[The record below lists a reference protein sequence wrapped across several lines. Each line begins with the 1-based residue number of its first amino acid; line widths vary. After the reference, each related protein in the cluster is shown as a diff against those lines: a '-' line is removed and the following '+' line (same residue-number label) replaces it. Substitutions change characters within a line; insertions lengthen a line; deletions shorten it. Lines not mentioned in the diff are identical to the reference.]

1 MALVYQAKEHR
12 IDPRDIDSDA
22 RWVVER
28 LNRARYKAYIVG
40 GAVRDLLTGKKP
52 KDFDIATAAFPRKI
66 RRIFPNSRII
76 GRRFRIVHVY
86 AYNRK
91 VFEVSTFRSSQDVDN
106 SYGTIEEDVWRRDFT
121 INALYYCPFKNIVI
135 DYVGGFEDI
144 KKKRIKTLVPLEQS
158 FQEDPV
164 RMLRGVKYAQISGY
178 RLPSAIAGAIKQQR
192 KSISKCSP
200 ERLTEEV
207 YKILRSGHAAGIFHC
222 YYRLQVLEVLL
233 PALDRYLSGRRRKV
247 QDQFFEC
254 LRRLDR
260 DTSDSDEMPRGELLA
275 RLFSPWFSEWKRLM
289 PADDVSLLLHSLRN
303 SVHPLLPSKRELE
316 TAAAILLGS

>member
-222 YYRLQVLEVLL
+222 YYRLKVLEVIL